1 MICRQVLLRCLPKF
15 RHQVGSTTSMWICQM
30 DNEVCL
36 QPEWSLITWQMWR
49 YWKWLVNNKIPC
61 SRNTLRYQRYPDFG
75 YRRDEQLET
84 IEWKNEI
91 PPFDGEGW
99 HRMKTI
105 NADSGCLYRS
115 EVKWIKFI
123 RNSWSHLIRVEFE
136 YKMEVY
142 NDWSH
147 SWAEC

>member
-1 MICRQVLLRCLPKF
+1 M
-15 RHQVGSTTSMWICQM
+15 VGQFH
-30 DNEVCL
+30 N
-36 QPEWSLITWQMWR
+36 SLYSKHFTIS
-49 YWKWLVNNKIPC
+49 KD
-61 SRNTLRYQRYPDFG
+61 PDFG

-123 RNSWSHLIRVEFE
+123 RNSWTHLIRVEFE
-136 YKMEVY
+136 YKMEAY